1 MQLNFQSE
9 QNDNKNIS
17 RSLTSRWNKQQENEL
32 KSILNEIHITESAQF
47 EKEKKRVNPL
57 NMNFIRTHFQFVL
70 MWLVT
75 SVT

>member
-57 NMNFIRTHFQFVL
+57 NMNFIRTHF
-70 MWLVT
+70 
-75 SVT
+75 

>member
-47 EKEKKRVNPL
+47 EKEKKRV
-57 NMNFIRTHFQFVL
+57 T
-70 MWLVT
+70 
-75 SVT
+75 